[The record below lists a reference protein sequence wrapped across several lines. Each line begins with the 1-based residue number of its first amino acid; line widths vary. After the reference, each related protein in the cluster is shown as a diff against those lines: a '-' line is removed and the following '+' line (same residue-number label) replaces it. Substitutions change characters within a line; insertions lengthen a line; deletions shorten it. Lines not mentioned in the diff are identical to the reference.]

1 MKYIIMADGK
11 GTRWQNYND
20 IPKHF
25 IEIGGETLLAR
36 TVRLL
41 NEGDEAADVIITSH
55 DPRYEVPGARRYEPL
70 NNHLEIDRFTE
81 ELIGDD
87 VCFLYGDTYY
97 SQEAMDTILKTETE
111 DMIFFGN
118 DHSDCGSVTYLN
130 APDKRVMYVD
140 FRRIP
145 NNVSMMVVL
154 FSIYGKNPTHLFDKI
169 SDGEVSILCKNGVHM
184 HLPITDNIHQRTL
197 LAVAFER
204 TEGIWEMIPSGKG
217 IGLSLEEICRGY
229 GVTIV

>member
-25 IEIGGETLLAR
+25 IEIGGETLLGR

-41 NEGDEAADVIITSH
+41 NEGDREAEVIITSH

-70 NNHLEIDRFTE
+70 HNILEIDRFTE
-81 ELIGDD
+81 ELIEDD

-97 SQEAMDTILKTETE
+97 SQAAMNTILQTGTE

-118 DHSDCGSVTYLN
+118 E
-130 APDKRVMYVD
+130 R
-140 FRRIP
+140 
-145 NNVSMMVVL
+145 
-154 FSIYGKNPTHLFDKI
+154 SIVAIKVK
-169 SDGEVSILCKNGVHM
+169 DGELFRSHVDNVRRLYLAGEIEKCIGWQVYQSFTG
-184 HLPITDNIHQRTL
+184 LPFGEKKIGPKYIVLEDG
-197 LAVAFER
+197 
-204 TEGIWEMIPSGKG
+204 TEDFNSPEDLNRRQNK
-217 IGLSLEEICRGY
+217 
-229 GVTIV
+229 